1 MGKKSTFGL
10 RTRQFLLNNPGESG
24 DKGEDLGLGVF
35 IMNLF
40 LPRCSKGRGG
50 FSFSFFTL

>member
-10 RTRQFLLNNPGESG
+10 RTRQLLLNNPGESG

-50 FSFSFFTL
+50 ISFSFFTL